1 MGIRNLG
8 CLSAKREFL
17 NFPHF
22 EYRRCLAVV
31 PVAAGGYRPMP
42 QPGAC
47 QNNEQPSKGTN
58 EQKSLFTNPQQL
70 PVVVQQINPAIRA
83 HTHIANAPILVG

>member
-42 QPGAC
+42 QLGA
-47 QNNEQPSKGTN
+47 
-58 EQKSLFTNPQQL
+58 F
-70 PVVVQQINPAIRA
+70 
-83 HTHIANAPILVG
+83 